1 VTEAGEEEAPLA
13 EAAHPHP
20 VAEAEVRRPSRAPR
34 RLLLAVAAVVPLHP
48 LAAEVV
54 ELPLRRSPAAEAVV
68 AEGAATG
75 VPSLRPLR
83 VVAEAVASAAAIR
96 RLLQLPDW
104 LPNHLA
110 VVGAVVPPTRHSP
123 AAAMVAATADRQVR
137 RHPLLHR

>member
-1 VTEAGEEEAPLA
+1 MTRKGVWEDLLVTEAGEEETPLA

-20 VAEAEVRRPSRAPR
+20 VAETEAEVRRPSRAPR

-83 VVAEAVASAAAIR
+83 VVADVVAS
-96 RLLQLPDW
+96 
-104 LPNHLA
+104 
-110 VVGAVVPPTRHSP
+110 

-137 RHPLLHR
+137 QHPLLHR